1 MVGSLLRYVKGAS
14 LWRRCAG
21 ASGWLITCFIVK
33 ALGQSGRLTLRL
45 CSGLVFI
52 PLIIFHNTVCS
63 LCSCICVDFTWKQQ
77 QMLRALLLP
86 RPSESHSSE
95 LWANSSCV
103 WPGPVHWATSQQLE
117 KRTLR
122 TINKLSRGVFP
133 RTSFWTVQPLAASA
147 WWLTG

>member
-14 LWRRCAG
+14 LWRRCA
-21 ASGWLITCFIVK
+21 SGWLIICFIVK

-77 QMLRALLLP
+77 QMLTALLLP

-133 RTSFWTVQPLAASA
+133 RTSFWTIQPLAASA